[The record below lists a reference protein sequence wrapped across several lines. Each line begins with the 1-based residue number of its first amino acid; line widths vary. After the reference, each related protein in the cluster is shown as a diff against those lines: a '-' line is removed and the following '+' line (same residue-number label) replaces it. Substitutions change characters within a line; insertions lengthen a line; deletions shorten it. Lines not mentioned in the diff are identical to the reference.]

1 MANKYSTTESALNQ
15 HKAHVRQKLV
25 KMIGNVTQLNED
37 EIEPQTH
44 FLELG
49 LDSITLSQVRH
60 SIKDAFGFDIP
71 MNEFFDTLTT
81 LELLTN
87 HVAERVVIPI
97 ESTNQKVV
105 ESSVEIP
112 GNGIEHTAPYVLQTY
127 EKQNLSMSAPVG
139 LERILEQQLHL
150 MSHQLEVLRD
160 HTIAHVN
167 TTTVYHHHPEE
178 DSAKIV
184 QAVKDSVSDL
194 RKGAFLPDLS
204 SNGSGPGL
212 EKQALAVSMPPE
224 TGTWGAQE
232 TVIALTPDQKQL
244 WFATVSERNDSQSLH
259 ETALLRFC
267 GPLQPEAFTEAV
279 HTIVNRHEA
288 LRTFMNDD
296 GETQVITSEMK
307 ISVPLHDFSDYSPDE
322 QEQHVRNWLAK
333 DSTIPFPLIPYKPL
347 FRVQLLKISVIEH
360 IGVFT
365 FHHLIADGWSMGVF
379 MRELEHIYSA
389 LVRNEAVT
397 LPDPVSFRNYA
408 VWQHDQLRSGGEE
421 AVTFWSAVLKRSL
434 PVLDLPSPVRGL
446 QMPSSQGSRHTLIL
460 EAPLVQRLRNVSI
473 KLGNSLF
480 ITLLSAFQ
488 LFLHRLTGQKEV
500 MVSVP
505 TAGQAQMDVFSLIG
519 NCVNMLP
526 VISEVC
532 SDVSFNSFAQ
542 TVKHQMNELEA
553 YQKYSFAGLAPLGLK
568 YLPVMNVVFNM
579 DRPIPRFYFHQLD
592 VEVLENE
599 ISFSKYELFLNV
611 TEIQKQL
618 RLDFDYN
625 TDIFQENIV
634 KTWSEYF
641 LHLLHLIVENEEI
654 RVSSISLLDVVGQE
668 RLRATWTDYV
678 DSNGIYPCVLDAYK
692 QPAPVGTAGEV
703 YQASAV
709 SGILGTTRE
718 WAYVEGGAKLL
729 HIGHLDRNICI
740 RGHQVNL
747 EQLEKHLLQTF
758 QLSDCF
764 ITPQTNEAGEVLHLT
779 AFLVAAASKP
789 WEESELKQA
798 VNRLLPDYT
807 RPRWCIKMDRIPL
820 LANGEP
826 DLQVLLE
833 VGKASVN
840 AAKDVGSEVQTAE
853 EKLTTIWK
861 DVLNVSEVNRHESFF
876 HLGGDSLKATV
887 ILSKVN
893 KELGVHIPLS
903 RIFDL
908 QTIAELSAFIVGGQ
922 QQTYESIVPVPPEP
936 FYPVSSAQ
944 KRMYA
949 LDQLGGG
956 TAYHIS
962 GQLLIE
968 GDLEVSKFIEA
979 TREVILRHESFR
991 TYFELQAGEI
1001 VQKIRDTMTFEIP
1014 FSRILQEEAAQARI
1028 SFIRPF
1034 YLDKAP
1040 LLRIKLFELIQGGFM
1055 LLVDMHHIIADGFSM
1070 TIMMDEIIQR
1080 YQGRELADIQLHY
1093 KDFVAWKQ
1101 QQINGSKWNEYR
1113 PYWLGALNGKLPVLQ
1128 MPTDFS
1134 RPQTQSFEGDSLT
1147 ITLDGKLT
1155 KSLYQLAQNTEST
1168 LFMVLLAAY
1177 NVLLAKY
1184 SGQEDIIVG
1193 SPVAGREHVDT
1204 QAMIGMF
1211 VNTLALRNYPHST
1224 LTFQSFLQEVKQ
1236 STLLALEHQ
1245 EYPFDELVDQ
1255 LELVRDVSRNPV
1267 FDTMFSLQ
1275 NVGMDTLEVEGVRF
1289 KPEEYNAGVAQVDF
1303 SLLVTEE
1310 QDQVTL
1316 VWEYATKLFKPET
1329 IRKLAEHYIKILETI
1344 TQDSRLRLADM
1355 NILSDNEEQLILS
1368 RLNEMST
1375 LNTLAKS
1382 RHIDYS
1388 DYKDHDAALNYWRAY
1403 LKEYEGQS
1411 RLPQARMNKTWSRQ
1425 TEYHDFHL
1433 DADMIGGL
1441 QRIAQ
1446 EYEVTIQ
1453 ILVQTVWGLL
1463 LQKYNGTD
1471 DVVFGSVA
1479 LESTS
1484 VVRNEE
1490 QALDL
1495 QIKTV
1500 PVRIRT
1506 SHNSR
1511 FLEEIKQQQMLS
1523 MLNLAHKV
1531 YSLEEIE
1538 AMSEQNHDLIN
1549 HILIFDHV
1557 SVEEDIQQ
1565 MGGSDENRFCIDEID
1580 WMKQTNYDFNL
1591 VVVPGK
1597 TIQMRAIYNALVFD
1611 HEHMEQIQGH
1621 LLQLLKQVVLNP
1633 DILVN
1638 ELDIV
1643 TEQEREQILG
1653 VWGNTAVEYPSE
1665 QTIQGL
1671 FEAQVLQTPE
1681 QVALF
1686 FEGEQ
1691 LTYRELNER
1700 ANQLART
1707 LRSYGVQPEQRI
1719 GLLVER
1725 SIEMIVGIL
1734 AVLKAGGAYVPIDP
1748 EYPAERIHYM
1758 LEDFDAQIV
1767 LTQRAFTERISFKGT
1782 TLELDDSRIYFAD
1795 GSNLMM
1801 STDRVDHL
1809 IYVLYT
1815 SGTTGQPKG
1824 VMVNH
1829 RSAIN
1834 TVSWFSER
1842 YAISGGL
1849 DMILTAEYT
1858 FDPSIEQIFG
1868 TLLHGGKLHCIRRT
1882 TLLSKQLLTEYIK
1895 THNIRILDIPP
1906 ALMRAFLSEDSKIPC
1921 LDTLICG
1928 GERLE
1933 DSLKEKI
1940 VSKGYILNNHYGPT
1954 ETTID
1959 VLASVCEPEI
1969 AVNLG
1974 KPIHNTRA
1982 YILNEHGK
1990 LQPIGVIGELCISGV
2005 GVARGYLNRP
2015 ELTVEKFVPNPFA
2028 GGEANYERM
2037 YRTGDLAR
2045 WLPDGNIEYLGRV
2058 DHQVKIRGYRIE
2070 LGEVETNLMKV
2081 ADVQEVVVL
2090 VHEDNQGQNQLVA
2103 YYVAEQDVDAGKLRS
2118 LLAKEL
2124 PNYMVPA
2131 YFVQLEHIPLTS
2143 NGKIDRKSLPAPEG
2157 SLQSGADYAEPRTEA
2172 ERTLVAVWESVLG
2185 APKVGI
2191 LDNFFDLGGDS
2202 IKAIQISSRLFQAGY
2217 KLEVKDMFRYP
2228 TVVALAPHMCEAVH
2242 IADQGE
2248 VSGETALLPI
2258 QQWFFSQELECPE
2271 HFNQAVMLHRTEGFD
2286 ERIVRQAMDW
2296 IVEHHDALRT
2306 VFRKHPSG
2314 YTAWTRRVEE
2324 GSLYTLEIAD
2334 LRGESAATDLLE
2346 AKATEIQSSI
2356 NLSEGPLVKLGLFR
2370 TNEGD
2375 HLLIAIHHLVIDGVS
2390 WRILFEDFS
2399 TGYEQALKGVPV
2411 RLPFKTDSFQTWAHE
2426 LSTYANSSAAE
2437 SDETYWQQLEQA
2449 QGGATPLPKDFSY
2462 TGSLNADSEVLTLEW
2477 TEAET
2482 QQLLKQVHRAYNT
2495 EINDLLLSALG
2506 LAIHNWTGTN
2516 CVLVHLEG
2524 HGREAII
2531 PEVDITRTVGWF
2543 TSLYPVLL
2551 EIDGDFT
2558 LGERIKSTKEGL
2570 RAIPHKGLTY
2580 GTWRYLS
2587 EASAETRNRPYFT
2600 EPEISFNY
2608 LGQLDQEDLQNSGIT
2623 LSSYGIGKTDAAQS
2637 RLLHTLD
2644 LNAMISEGTLRLT
2657 IAYSNKQYRK
2667 ETMEHVAGL
2676 LQSALQEVISHCV
2689 AKERPELTTS
2699 DVSFKGLTI
2708 GVLDQLVEQVAQT
2721 GELENVYA
2729 LTPMQ
2734 KGMLFHNLMDS
2745 QSSAYFEQVS
2755 FDLNGHF
2762 HTASFASS
2770 LDLLV
2775 QRHMSLRTN
2784 FYSGVTDEPLQIV
2797 YRNKRTELYVED
2809 LRELEEDE
2817 QGRHILDFTRKDKL
2831 RGFKLDQDVLIRVA
2845 ILRTGEET
2853 YRLIWSFHHIV
2864 MDGWCMSLLTNE
2876 VFTSYFAI
2884 LALDQPKQ
2892 TPVTPYSQY
2901 IEWLEQQDHEEAA
2914 QYWSTY
2920 LSGYEEQS
2928 RLPQA
2933 KVLGNGYQPEQLD
2946 FDLGENLTAALQRVA
2961 KRYQVTVNTLVQT
2974 VWGILLQKYNGTND
2988 VVFGSVVSGR
2998 PADIPNVEH
3007 IIGLFI
3013 NTIPVRIN
3021 SSGGSRFLDV
3031 IKQIQEQSIA
3041 SRAYDTYPLYEIQA
3055 LTEFKQDLIDHI
3067 IIFENYPVGEQIEQL
3082 GNGEQASFTITGVES
3097 VEQTNYDFNL
3107 KVLPG
3112 KTIQMSFGYNA
3123 LAFDRASVK
3132 QIQGHLV
3139 QLLEQ
3144 VVTNPNIQI
3153 DELDIVTAQERE
3165 QILRVWGNTAM
3176 EFPREQTVH
3185 DLFEVQALQTPE
3197 KVALYFEGEQLT
3209 YRELNERANS
3219 LARVLQT
3226 QGVGPDKLV
3235 GLMVKRS
3242 AEMMIGLLAVLKA
3255 GGAYVPIDPEYP
3267 SARIEYVLGDSGAT
3281 VLLTSRDLVEGHSY
3295 RANTYF
3301 VEDEELYQGETTNLE
3316 VTAQPDHLA
3325 YVIYT
3330 SGSTGNPKGVMLQH
3344 RSVLNFIT
3352 GMHGVLDITA
3362 DKTILSLT
3370 TISFDIF
3377 VLETILPLLSGMTV
3391 IIGDRRHQTDPQ
3403 ELGELIV
3410 THQIDMLQMTPSRLQ
3425 MLLDHDEGAHALQGV
3440 QEVLVGGEAIPPKL
3454 LNGLQSINGLRIYN
3468 MYGPTETTVYSTTQE
3483 LTTANRIDIGRPIA
3497 NTQIYIINT
3506 QGRLQPVGI
3515 PGELCIGGKG
3525 LARGYWNRED
3535 LTAEK
3540 FVNNPFS
3547 PGTRMYRTGDLAR
3560 WNPDGSLEF
3569 IGRIDHQVKV
3579 RGFRIE
3585 LGEVESQIL
3594 KMEDVQKAVV
3604 LAHEDKQGENQLV
3617 AYYVAEREVSSS
3629 ELRSLLAKEL
3639 PNYMVPTYFVQ
3650 LEHIPL
3656 TPNGK
3661 IDRKALPAPEGKL
3674 QDGIEHIAPRTW
3686 VESKLAMIWK
3696 EILDLA
3702 QVSVKDNFFEIGGH
3716 SLRATTLVSKIHK
3729 EMNKS
3734 LPLRSIFEAPTIEQL
3749 AEVMDGLD
3757 QLAYASIPVAEE
3769 RTFYPL
3775 SSAQKRMYVLQQL
3788 ESNNVN
3794 YNMPAVLQVS
3804 GPLNV
3809 ERVEEVFCQ
3818 LIERHASL
3826 RTRFEMVG
3834 NEPVQFIEDG
3844 VSFEVEYAKI
3854 RVEGDPRDVA
3864 FAQAVNQKVQERI
3877 QAFVRSF
3884 NLETAPLLRVAL
3896 LDLGEHGTKQEAQH
3910 FLMLDMHHII
3920 SDGVSAGVLTDE
3932 FVRLY
3937 SGEELSPLRIQYK
3950 DYAVWQQNEAQQAWI
3965 KRQEAYWLDTFDGEL
3980 PVLNLATDFTR
3991 PEVRSTA
3998 GATVEFE
4005 LDGKVSQR
4013 LKELAA
4019 QTGSTLY
4026 MVLLAAYTALLHQ
4039 YTGQEDIIVGS
4050 PIAGRPHAD
4059 LEPVIG
4065 MFVGTLAMRN
4075 YPTAGQTFRSYV
4087 ENVKKHA
4094 LKAYEHQDY
4103 PFEELVDKLM
4113 MKRDMSRNP
4122 LFDTMFVLQNTEQN
4136 ELKLADLSFRPYGM
4150 EQAPAKFDLTL
4161 EASEGEAGIR
4171 FGLEYA
4177 TSLYQRETVEQ
4188 MTRHFVRLV
4197 ETVVVNPD
4205 LTLGELE
4212 WVTTEETV
4220 PVLKEHQERQKALRY
4235 WSNYLAGYE
4244 EQAHLPQAKKQNQ
4257 TTYQAEYVNLDLGME
4272 LTAGIRKIAEQE
4284 EVSVSTLLQTAWGIL
4299 LQRYNGT
4306 EDVVFGSVHLG
4317 RTADMAN
4324 TEAVTGAFINTM
4336 PVRIQGGENS
4346 LFTELMKQNE
4356 KLLKYACVHATYPPH
4371 EIQGLTELIQDWI
4384 NHSVIFADVLV
4395 EEEVE
4400 HMSDGKECDLRLW
4413 TAKIAKSTTDDF
4425 NLAVLPGKTIQMSF
4439 SYNALVFDR
4448 ASVEQIQGHLVQLL
4462 EQVVAKPD
4470 IRVRELDIVTEQ
4482 EREQILA
4489 IWGDTAA
4496 EYAHEQTIHG
4506 LFEAQVLQTP
4516 EQIALYFEGEQLTYR
4531 ELNKRANQLARTL
4544 RSYGVQSDQR
4554 IGLLVER
4561 SIEMIVGILAV
4572 LKAGGAYVPID
4583 PTYPQERI
4591 QYMLEDSGTKLL
4603 LTQSHLVEKGMFEG
4617 QVLILNG
4624 ETSIYHK
4631 DGSNLDSVSG
4641 SNNLAYVIY
4650 TSGTTGQP
4658 KGVMLEHRGLSNLK
4672 TYFDQTLQIISSDH
4686 VLLFASY
4693 SFDAS
4698 CWEIFQG
4705 LFSGATLYVA
4715 TQETILNY
4723 ERFEKYMSEHRI
4735 TVATLPP
4742 TYTVYLEPARMPD
4755 LRILV
4760 TAGSAASIELV
4771 LKWKEKVAYYNA
4783 YGPTENSVATSVWS
4797 VSEDPRAEDLITIG
4811 RPIPNHRV
4819 YMVDA
4824 HGRLAPVGVPGE
4836 LCVSGPGLARGYLDR
4851 PELTAEK
4858 FVKNPFSSG
4867 EASYER
4873 MYRTGDLA
4881 RWMPDGNIEYL
4892 GRIDHQVKIR
4902 GYRIELGEVEAQ
4914 ILKME
4919 AVQEVIVLANAEEQ
4933 RPHQLVAY
4941 YVAEREVS
4949 VSELRNTLLKK
4960 LPNYM
4965 VPSYLM
4971 QLQYMPLTPNGKID
4985 RKALPLPRGTGSWN
4999 EEYVVPRNALEQQL
5013 VELWQTVLGAEKVGI
5028 DNNFFELGGQSLK
5041 AILLVSKAQE
5051 KGIYLGIHQVLQHQT
5066 IRGLSDLLQA
5076 ERCDT
5081 HHNTSWISSI
5091 LEAEQWISNTFDVQ
5105 ALLQF
5110 VTVDEQDYLFLQVH
5124 PFRADQV
5131 DKIVAFIPSH
5141 VHPDLHPHYIV
5152 PMGGEDA
5159 GQSIEALLTMITI
5172 TDDEQENVLHSQSME
5187 FISIIDEMNATRNGS
5202 LLSSEAIGQFPLAPA
5217 QHYHLQH
5224 PASSG
5229 TVIHLNHYVD
5239 KQRLSTAVQQLM
5251 RRHELLRS
5259 VLIQSDGGWAWEVRS
5274 IPENLSLPMVDL
5286 SAYPIPTQRKLLSS
5300 IMSHLY
5306 FKPYEQTKS
5315 LQYRITLIRLNLR
5328 EHLLLLPCSHII
5340 FDGTSSMI
5348 LESQLLEEYED
5359 PQLEHTTEEVHYM
5372 DYVKHIRQGPQGI
5385 SDQQIVEQ
5393 YKLQSFV
5400 ESTSQIYKLTREFK
5414 YGQMTT
5420 YQWDIAL
5427 PSISMQ
5433 NDSVN
5438 LWDISLQ
5445 MAFQFF
5451 GVYFRKS
5458 EIPLWLTQYGRQ
5470 YGDRNYFE
5478 SVGEYIDHI
5487 PVLLHKE
5494 EMLSYHAVIKK
5505 QLSVAANHHLNF
5517 FNLIFNEEME
5527 PMYPQ
5532 ASSML
5537 KKGLGQLPI
5546 VFNYL
5551 GEMQE
5556 ASKMLSTLNRS
5567 TTLVDGEEVI
5577 FFEAAHT
5584 GAVLQIFLRLPYEEK
5599 HEDIYRI
5606 LQAANDKI
5614 ISDLAIR
5621 Q

>member
-1 MANKYSTTESALNQ
+1 MANKYSATESALNQ

-25 KMIGNVTQLNED
+25 RMIGNVTQLNED

-60 SIKDAFGFDIP
+60 SIKDALGFDIP

-87 HVAERVVIPI
+87 YVAERVVIPI
-97 ESTNQKVV
+97 ESANQKVV
-105 ESSVEIP
+105 ESPVEIP
-112 GNGIEHTAPYVLQTY
+112 GNEIEHTAPYVLQTY
-127 EKQNLSMSAPVG
+127 EKQNLSISAPVG

-150 MSHQLEVLRD
+150 MSRQLEVLRD

-167 TTTVYHHHPEE
+167 TTTVYHPEE
-178 DSAKIV
+178 NSAKIV
-184 QAVKDSVSDL
+184 QAVKDSVSGL
-194 RKGAFLPDLS
+194 RKGAFLSDLP
-204 SNGSGPGL
+204 SNRSGPGL

-224 TGTWGAQE
+224 TETLVAQE

-244 WFATVSERNDSQSLH
+244 WFATVSEGNDSQSLH

-296 GETQVITSEMK
+296 GETQVITSAMK

-322 QEQHVRNWLAK
+322 QEQYVRNWLAK
-333 DSTIPFPLIPYKPL
+333 DSTIPFPLIPYTPL
-347 FRVQLLKISVIEH
+347 FRVQLLKISVVEH

-446 QMPSSQGSRHTLIL
+446 MMPSSHGSRHTLIL

-488 LFLHRLTGQKEV
+488 VFLHRLTGQKEV
-500 MVSVP
+500 MVSIP
-505 TAGQAQMDVFSLIG
+505 TAGQAQMDAFSLIG

-542 TVKHQMNELEA
+542 TVKHRMNELEA

-611 TEIQKQL
+611 TEVQKQL

-678 DSNGIYPCVLDAYK
+678 DSNGNYPCVLDAYK

-729 HIGHLDRNICI
+729 HIGHLDRSICI

-758 QLSDCF
+758 QLSDCL

-779 AFLVAAASKP
+779 AYVVAAASKP

-840 AAKDVGSEVQTAE
+840 AAKDVGSEVQAAE

-861 DVLNVSEVNRHESFF
+861 DVLNLSEVNRHESFF
-876 HLGGDSLKATV
+876 QLGGDSLKATV

-922 QQTYESIVPVPPEP
+922 QQAHESIVPVAPEP

-968 GDLEVSKFIEA
+968 GDLVVSKFIEA

-1014 FSRILQEEAAQARI
+1014 FSRIPQEEAAQARI

-1040 LLRIKLFELIQGGFM
+1040 LLRIKLFEFIQGGFM
-1055 LLVDMHHIIADGFSM
+1055 LLMDMHHIIADGFSM
-1070 TIMMDEIIQR
+1070 TIMMDEIIRR

-1101 QQINGSKWNEYR
+1101 QQIIGSKWKEHR
-1113 PYWLGALNGKLPVLQ
+1113 PYWLGALNGELPVLQ

-1147 ITLDGKLT
+1147 VTLDGKLA

-1211 VNTLALRNYPHST
+1211 VNTLALRNYPQST

-1275 NVGMDTLEVEGVRF
+1275 NVGMNTLEVEGVQF
-1289 KPEEYNAGVAQVDF
+1289 KPEEYNVGVAQVDF

-1310 QDQVTL
+1310 QDRVTL

-1388 DYKDHDAALNYWRAY
+1388 DYKDHNAALNYWRAY

-1433 DADMIGGL
+1433 DADMMGGL

-1463 LQKYNGTD
+1463 LQKYNSTD

-1495 QIKTV
+1495 QINTV

-1523 MLNLAHKV
+1523 MANLAHKV

-1549 HILIFDHV
+1549 HILIFDRV
-1557 SVEEDIQQ
+1557 SVEKEIQQ
-1565 MGGSDENRFCIDEID
+1565 LGDSDEDRYCIDEID
-1580 WMKQTNYDFNL
+1580 WIKQTNYDFNL

-1621 LLQLLKQVVLNP
+1621 LMQLLKQVVLNP

-1643 TEQEREQILG
+1643 TEQEREQILD

-1767 LTQRAFTERISFKGT
+1767 LTQRAFTERISFNGI
-1782 TLELDDSRIYFAD
+1782 TLELDDSRIYCAD

-1868 TLLHGGKLHCIRRT
+1868 TLLHGGKLHCIRRA

-1895 THNIRILDIPP
+1895 THNIRVLDIPP
-1906 ALMRAFLSEDSKIPC
+1906 ALMRAFLSEDAKIPC

-1990 LQPIGVIGELCISGV
+1990 LQPIGVLGELCISGV

-2081 ADVQEVVVL
+2081 AYVQEVVVL
-2090 VHEDNQGQNQLVA
+2090 VREDNQGQNQLVA
-2103 YYVAEQDVDAGKLRS
+2103 YYVAEQDVDAGELRS

-2172 ERTLVAVWESVLG
+2172 ES
-2185 APKVGI
+2185 K
-2191 LDNFFDLGGDS
+2191 
-2202 IKAIQISSRLFQAGY
+2202 
-2217 KLEVKDMFRYP
+2217 
-2228 TVVALAPHMCEAVH
+2228 
-2242 IADQGE
+2242 
-2248 VSGETALLPI
+2248 
-2258 QQWFFSQELECPE
+2258 
-2271 HFNQAVMLHRTEGFD
+2271 
-2286 ERIVRQAMDW
+2286 
-2296 IVEHHDALRT
+2296 
-2306 VFRKHPSG
+2306 
-2314 YTAWTRRVEE
+2314 
-2324 GSLYTLEIAD
+2324 
-2334 LRGESAATDLLE
+2334 
-2346 AKATEIQSSI
+2346 
-2356 NLSEGPLVKLGLFR
+2356 LVK
-2370 TNEGD
+2370 
-2375 HLLIAIHHLVIDGVS
+2375 I
-2390 WRILFEDFS
+2390 W
-2399 TGYEQALKGVPV
+2399 
-2411 RLPFKTDSFQTWAHE
+2411 
-2426 LSTYANSSAAE
+2426 
-2437 SDETYWQQLEQA
+2437 
-2449 QGGATPLPKDFSY
+2449 
-2462 TGSLNADSEVLTLEW
+2462 
-2477 TEAET
+2477 
-2482 QQLLKQVHRAYNT
+2482 
-2495 EINDLLLSALG
+2495 
-2506 LAIHNWTGTN
+2506 
-2516 CVLVHLEG
+2516 
-2524 HGREAII
+2524 
-2531 PEVDITRTVGWF
+2531 
-2543 TSLYPVLL
+2543 
-2551 EIDGDFT
+2551 
-2558 LGERIKSTKEGL
+2558 
-2570 RAIPHKGLTY
+2570 
-2580 GTWRYLS
+2580 
-2587 EASAETRNRPYFT
+2587 
-2600 EPEISFNY
+2600 
-2608 LGQLDQEDLQNSGIT
+2608 
-2623 LSSYGIGKTDAAQS
+2623 
-2637 RLLHTLD
+2637 
-2644 LNAMISEGTLRLT
+2644 
-2657 IAYSNKQYRK
+2657 
-2667 ETMEHVAGL
+2667 
-2676 LQSALQEVISHCV
+2676 
-2689 AKERPELTTS
+2689 
-2699 DVSFKGLTI
+2699 
-2708 GVLDQLVEQVAQT
+2708 
-2721 GELENVYA
+2721 
-2729 LTPMQ
+2729 
-2734 KGMLFHNLMDS
+2734 
-2745 QSSAYFEQVS
+2745 
-2755 FDLNGHF
+2755 
-2762 HTASFASS
+2762 
-2770 LDLLV
+2770 
-2775 QRHMSLRTN
+2775 
-2784 FYSGVTDEPLQIV
+2784 
-2797 YRNKRTELYVED
+2797 
-2809 LRELEEDE
+2809 
-2817 QGRHILDFTRKDKL
+2817 
-2831 RGFKLDQDVLIRVA
+2831 QDVLG
-2845 ILRTGEET
+2845 L
-2853 YRLIWSFHHIV
+2853 
-2864 MDGWCMSLLTNE
+2864 N
-2876 VFTSYFAI
+2876 
-2884 LALDQPKQ
+2884 K
-2892 TPVTPYSQY
+2892 
-2901 IEWLEQQDHEEAA
+2901 
-2914 QYWSTY
+2914 
-2920 LSGYEEQS
+2920 
-2928 RLPQA
+2928 
-2933 KVLGNGYQPEQLD
+2933 
-2946 FDLGENLTAALQRVA
+2946 
-2961 KRYQVTVNTLVQT
+2961 
-2974 VWGILLQKYNGTND
+2974 
-2988 VVFGSVVSGR
+2988 
-2998 PADIPNVEH
+2998 
-3007 IIGLFI
+3007 IG
-3013 NTIPVRIN
+3013 
-3021 SSGGSRFLDV
+3021 
-3031 IKQIQEQSIA
+3031 
-3041 SRAYDTYPLYEIQA
+3041 
-3055 LTEFKQDLIDHI
+3055 
-3067 IIFENYPVGEQIEQL
+3067 
-3082 GNGEQASFTITGVES
+3082 
-3097 VEQTNYDFNL
+3097 
-3107 KVLPG
+3107 
-3112 KTIQMSFGYNA
+3112 
-3123 LAFDRASVK
+3123 
-3132 QIQGHLV
+3132 
-3139 QLLEQ
+3139 
-3144 VVTNPNIQI
+3144 
-3153 DELDIVTAQERE
+3153 
-3165 QILRVWGNTAM
+3165 
-3176 EFPREQTVH
+3176 
-3185 DLFEVQALQTPE
+3185 
-3197 KVALYFEGEQLT
+3197 
-3209 YRELNERANS
+3209 
-3219 LARVLQT
+3219 
-3226 QGVGPDKLV
+3226 
-3235 GLMVKRS
+3235 
-3242 AEMMIGLLAVLKA
+3242 
-3255 GGAYVPIDPEYP
+3255 
-3267 SARIEYVLGDSGAT
+3267 
-3281 VLLTSRDLVEGHSY
+3281 
-3295 RANTYF
+3295 
-3301 VEDEELYQGETTNLE
+3301 
-3316 VTAQPDHLA
+3316 
-3325 YVIYT
+3325 
-3330 SGSTGNPKGVMLQH
+3330 
-3344 RSVLNFIT
+3344 
-3352 GMHGVLDITA
+3352 
-3362 DKTILSLT
+3362 
-3370 TISFDIF
+3370 
-3377 VLETILPLLSGMTV
+3377 
-3391 IIGDRRHQTDPQ
+3391 
-3403 ELGELIV
+3403 
-3410 THQIDMLQMTPSRLQ
+3410 
-3425 MLLDHDEGAHALQGV
+3425 
-3440 QEVLVGGEAIPPKL
+3440 
-3454 LNGLQSINGLRIYN
+3454 
-3468 MYGPTETTVYSTTQE
+3468 
-3483 LTTANRIDIGRPIA
+3483 
-3497 NTQIYIINT
+3497 
-3506 QGRLQPVGI
+3506 
-3515 PGELCIGGKG
+3515 
-3525 LARGYWNRED
+3525 
-3535 LTAEK
+3535 
-3540 FVNNPFS
+3540 
-3547 PGTRMYRTGDLAR
+3547 
-3560 WNPDGSLEF
+3560 
-3569 IGRIDHQVKV
+3569 
-3579 RGFRIE
+3579 
-3585 LGEVESQIL
+3585 
-3594 KMEDVQKAVV
+3594 
-3604 LAHEDKQGENQLV
+3604 
-3617 AYYVAEREVSSS
+3617 
-3629 ELRSLLAKEL
+3629 
-3639 PNYMVPTYFVQ
+3639 
-3650 LEHIPL
+3650 
-3656 TPNGK
+3656 
-3661 IDRKALPAPEGKL
+3661 
-3674 QDGIEHIAPRTW
+3674 
-3686 VESKLAMIWK
+3686 
-3696 EILDLA
+3696 
-3702 QVSVKDNFFEIGGH
+3702 VKDNFFEIGGH
-3716 SLRATTLVSKIHK
+3716 SLRAMTLVSKIHK
-3729 EMNKS
+3729 ELNKS
-3734 LPLRSIFEAPTIEQL
+3734 ISLRIIFEAPTIEQL
-3749 AEVMDGLD
+3749 AVVLKDLN
-3757 QLAYASIPVAEE
+3757 QVAYVSVSVTEE
-3769 RTFYPL
+3769 RDFYPL
-3775 SSAQKRMYVLQQL
+3775 SSAQKRMYMLQQL
-3788 ESNNVN
+3788 DPNDVN
-3794 YNMPAVLQVS
+3794 YNMYAAFQVS

-3809 ERVEEVFCQ
+3809 KRLEEVFHQ
-3818 LIERHASL
+3818 LISRHATL
-3826 RTRFEMVG
+3826 RTSFEMVD
-3834 NEPVQFIEDG
+3834 NKPMQRIHDTVL
-3844 VSFEVEYAKI
+3844 FEVEYSKLLENRALKDLLAVGANIKKRI
-3854 RVEGDPRDVA
+3854 RS
-3864 FAQAVNQKVQERI
+3864 
-3877 QAFVRSF
+3877 FVRPFDLQS
-3884 NLETAPLLRVAL
+3884 APLLRVGL
-3896 LDLGEHGTKQEAQH
+3896 LDLGVQGEKKVPQYL
-3910 FLMLDMHHII
+3910 LMLDMHHII
-3920 SDGVSAGVLTDE
+3920 SDGVSTNILANEL
-3932 FVRLY
+3932 VRLY
-3937 SGEELSPLRIQYK
+3937 NDEKLSPLRIQYR
-3950 DYAVWQQNEAQQAWI
+3950 DYAVWQQNGVQQGWL
-3965 KRQEAYWLDTFDGEL
+3965 KQQEAYWLDTFDGEL
-3980 PVLNLATDFTR
+3980 PVLNLATDFIR

-4005 LDGKVSQR
+4005 LDGKASQR

-4019 QTGSTLY
+4019 ETGSTLY

-4103 PFEELVDKLM
+4103 PFEELVDKLKV
-4113 MKRDMSRNP
+4113 KRDMSRNP

-4161 EASEGEAGIR
+4161 EASEGAAGIR

-4177 TSLYQRETVEQ
+4177 TSLYERETVEQ
-4188 MTRHFVRLV
+4188 MTRHFIRLV

-4257 TTYQAEYVNLDLGME
+4257 TTYQAEYVHLDLGME
-4272 LTAGIRKIAEQE
+4272 LTVGIRRIAEQE
-4284 EVSVSTLLQTAWGIL
+4284 EVSVSTLLQAAWGIL

-4306 EDVVFGSVHLG
+4306 EDVVFGSVHVVG
-4317 RTADMAN
+4317 QAADMAN

-4356 KLLKYACVHATYPPH
+4356 KLLKYARVHATYPPH
-4371 EIQGLTELIQDWI
+4371 EIQGLSKLIQDWI

-4395 EEEVE
+4395 EEEVG
-4400 HMSDGKECDLRLW
+4400 HMSDSEEFDLSLW
-4413 TAKIAKSTTDDF
+4413 TAKVAESTNDDF

-4448 ASVEQIQGHLVQLL
+4448 ASVEQIQGHLIQLL

-4624 ETSIYHK
+4624 KTSIYHK

-4705 LFSGATLYVA
+4705 LFSGATLYVP

-4723 ERFEKYMSEHRI
+4723 EWFEKYMSEHRI

-4836 LCVSGPGLARGYLDR
+4836 LCVSGPGLARGYLGR

-4919 AVQEVIVLANAEEQ
+4919 AVQEAIVLSNAEEQ
-4933 RPHQLVAY
+4933 GPDQLVAY

-4985 RKALPLPRGTGSWN
+4985 RKALPLPKGTGSWN
-4999 EEYVVPRNALEQQL
+4999 EEYVAPRNALEQQL

-5051 KGIYLGIHQVLQHQT
+5051 KGINLGIHQVLQHQT
-5066 IRGLSDLLQA
+5066 VRGLSDLLQA

-5091 LEAEQWISNTFDVQ
+5091 SEAEQWISNTFDVQ

-5110 VTVDEQDYLFLQVH
+5110 VSVDEQDYLFLQVH

-5159 GQSIEALLTMITI
+5159 GQITI
-5172 TDDEQENVLHSQSME
+5172 TDDEQEDVLHSQSME
-5187 FISIIDEMNATRNGS
+5187 FISIIDEMNATWNGS

-5259 VLIQSDGGWAWEVRS
+5259 VLIQSDGGWTWEVRS

-5286 SAYPIPTQRKLLSS
+5286 SAYPIPIQRKLLSS

-5306 FKPYEQTKS
+5306 FEPYEQTKS
-5315 LQYRITLIRLNLR
+5315 LQYRIALIRLNLR

-5359 PQLEHTTEEVHYM
+5359 PQLEHTTEVFHYM
-5372 DYVKHIRQGPQGI
+5372 DYAKHIRQGPQGI

-5420 YQWDIAL
+5420 YQWDITL

-5438 LWDISLQ
+5438 FWDISLQ

-5451 GVYFRKS
+5451 GIYFRKS

-5494 EMLSYHAVIKK
+5494 EMPSYHAVIKK

-5527 PMYPQ
+5527 PIYPQ

>member
-1 MANKYSTTESALNQ
+1 MANKYSATESALNQ

-25 KMIGNVTQLNED
+25 KIIGNVTQLNED

-87 HVAERVVIPI
+87 HVGERVVIPI

-105 ESSVEIP
+105 ESPVEIP
-112 GNGIEHTAPYVLQTY
+112 GNEIEHTAPYVLQTY

-167 TTTVYHHHPEE
+167 TTTVYHPEE

-194 RKGAFLPDLS
+194 RKGAFLPDLP

-224 TGTWGAQE
+224 TETLGAQE

-296 GETQVITSEMK
+296 GETQVITSAMK

-322 QEQHVRNWLAK
+322 QEHHVRNWLAK
-333 DSTIPFPLIPYKPL
+333 DSTIPFPLIPYTPL
-347 FRVQLLKISVIEH
+347 FRVQLLKISVVEH

-446 QMPSSQGSRHTLIL
+446 QIPSSQGSRHTLVL

-505 TAGQAQMDVFSLIG
+505 TAGQAQMDAFSLIG

-542 TVKHQMNELEA
+542 TVKHRMNELEA

-709 SGILGTTRE
+709 NGILGTTRE

-729 HIGHLDRNICI
+729 HIGHLDRSICI

-758 QLSDCF
+758 QLSDCL

-779 AFLVAAASKP
+779 AYVVAAASKP

-826 DLQVLLE
+826 DLQALLE
-833 VGKASVN
+833 VGDASVN
-840 AAKDVGSEVQTAE
+840 AAKDVGSEVHAAE

-876 HLGGDSLKATV
+876 QLGGDSLKATV

-922 QQTYESIVPVPPEP
+922 QQTYESIVPVTSEP

-1014 FSRILQEEAAQARI
+1014 FSRIPQEEAAQARI

-1101 QQINGSKWNEYR
+1101 QQITSSKWKEHR

-1147 ITLDGKLT
+1147 VTLDGKLA

-1289 KPEEYNAGVAQVDF
+1289 KPEEFNAGVAQVDF

-1316 VWEYATKLFKPET
+1316 VWEYATKLFKSET

-1344 TQDSRLRLADM
+1344 IQDSRLRLADM
-1355 NILSDNEEQLILS
+1355 NILSDNEEQLVLS

-1495 QIKTV
+1495 QINTV

-1511 FLEEIKQQQMLS
+1511 FLEEIKQQQMIS

-1565 MGGSDENRFCIDEID
+1565 LGGSDENRFCIDETD

-1597 TIQMRAIYNALVFD
+1597 TIQMRAIYNTLVFD

-1643 TEQEREQILG
+1643 TEQEREQILD

-1748 EYPAERIHYM
+1748 EYPVERIHYM

-1767 LTQRAFTERISFKGT
+1767 LTQQAFTERISFNGT
-1782 TLELDDSRIYFAD
+1782 TLELDDSRIYSAD
-1795 GSNLMM
+1795 GSNLMT

-1842 YAISGGL
+1842 YAISDGL

-1868 TLLHGGKLHCIRRT
+1868 TLLHGGKLHCIRRA

-1895 THNIRILDIPP
+1895 THNIRVLDIPP

-2070 LGEVETNLMKV
+2070 LGEVETNLMKL
-2081 ADVQEVVVL
+2081 ADVQEVIVL

-2103 YYVAEQDVDAGKLRS
+2103 YYVAEQDVDAGELRS

-2143 NGKIDRKSLPAPEG
+2143 NGKIDRKSLPTPEG
-2157 SLQSGADYAEPRTEA
+2157 SLQSGADYAEPRTET
-2172 ERTLVAVWESVLG
+2172 ESKLVKIWQYVLG
-2185 APKVGI
+2185 LDKIGVK
-2191 LDNFFDLGGDS
+2191 DNFFEIGGHSLRAMTLVSKIHKELNKSISLRVIFEAPTIEQLAVVLKDLNQVAYVSVSVTEERDFYPLSSAQKRMYVLQQLDPNDVNYNMYAAFQVSGPLNVKRLEEVFHQLISRHATLRTSFEMVDNKPMQRIHDTVLFEVEYSKLLENRALKDLLAVGANIKKRIRSFVRPFDLQSAPLLRVGLLDLG
-2202 IKAIQISSRLFQAGY
+2202 
-2217 KLEVKDMFRYP
+2217 V
-2228 TVVALAPHMCEAVH
+2228 
-2242 IADQGE
+2242 QGE
-2248 VSGETALLPI
+2248 KKVPQYLLMLDMHHIISDGVSTNILANELVRLYNDEKLSPLRIQYRDYAVWQQNGVQQGWLKQQEAYWLNTFDGEIPVLNLATDFARPEVRSTAGATVEFELDGKVSQRLKELAAETGSTLYMVLLAAYTALLHQYTGQEDIIVGSPI
-2258 QQWFFSQELECPE
+2258 AGRP
-2271 HFNQAVMLHRTEGFD
+2271 H
-2286 ERIVRQAMDW
+2286 
-2296 IVEHHDALRT
+2296 
-2306 VFRKHPSG
+2306 
-2314 YTAWTRRVEE
+2314 
-2324 GSLYTLEIAD
+2324 AD
-2334 LRGESAATDLLE
+2334 LEPVIGMFVGTLAMRNYPTAGQTFRSYVENVKKHALKAYEHQDYPFEELVDKLKVKRDMSRNPLFDTMFVLQNTEQNELKLADL
-2346 AKATEIQSSI
+2346 S
-2356 NLSEGPLVKLGLFR
+2356 FR
-2370 TNEGD
+2370 PYGM
-2375 HLLIAIHHLVIDGVS
+2375 
-2390 WRILFEDFS
+2390 
-2399 TGYEQALKGVPV
+2399 EQAPAK
-2411 RLPFKTDSFQTWAHE
+2411 FD
-2426 LSTYANSSAAE
+2426 
-2437 SDETYWQQLEQA
+2437 
-2449 QGGATPLPKDFSY
+2449 
-2462 TGSLNADSEVLTLEW
+2462 LTLEASEG
-2477 TEAET
+2477 EAGI
-2482 QQLLKQVHRAYNT
+2482 QF
-2495 EINDLLLSALG
+2495 G
-2506 LAIHNWTGTN
+2506 LEYA
-2516 CVLVHLEG
+2516 
-2524 HGREAII
+2524 
-2531 PEVDITRTVGWF
+2531 
-2543 TSLYPVLL
+2543 TSLYQ
-2551 EIDGDFT
+2551 
-2558 LGERIKSTKEGL
+2558 R
-2570 RAIPHKGLTY
+2570 
-2580 GTWRYLS
+2580 
-2587 EASAETRNRPYFT
+2587 ETVEQMTRHFVR
-2600 EPEISFNY
+2600 
-2608 LGQLDQEDLQNSGIT
+2608 
-2623 LSSYGIGKTDAAQS
+2623 
-2637 RLLHTLD
+2637 
-2644 LNAMISEGTLRLT
+2644 
-2657 IAYSNKQYRK
+2657 
-2667 ETMEHVAGL
+2667 
-2676 LQSALQEVISHCV
+2676 
-2689 AKERPELTTS
+2689 
-2699 DVSFKGLTI
+2699 
-2708 GVLDQLVEQVAQT
+2708 LVETVVVNPDLSL
-2721 GELENVYA
+2721 GELEW
-2729 LTPMQ
+2729 
-2734 KGMLFHNLMDS
+2734 
-2745 QSSAYFEQVS
+2745 
-2755 FDLNGHF
+2755 
-2762 HTASFASS
+2762 
-2770 LDLLV
+2770 
-2775 QRHMSLRTN
+2775 
-2784 FYSGVTDEPLQIV
+2784 VT
-2797 YRNKRTELYVED
+2797 T
-2809 LRELEEDE
+2809 
-2817 QGRHILDFTRKDKL
+2817 
-2831 RGFKLDQDVLIRVA
+2831 
-2845 ILRTGEET
+2845 EET
-2853 YRLIWSFHHIV
+2853 VPVLKEHQERQK
-2864 MDGWCMSLLTNE
+2864 
-2876 VFTSYFAI
+2876 
-2884 LALDQPKQ
+2884 ALR
-2892 TPVTPYSQY
+2892 
-2901 IEWLEQQDHEEAA
+2901 
-2914 QYWSTY
+2914 YWSNY
-2920 LSGYEEQS
+2920 LSGYEEQAH
-2928 RLPQA
+2928 LPQA
-2933 KVLGNGYQPEQLD
+2933 KKQNQTTYQAEYVNL
-2946 FDLGENLTAALQRVA
+2946 DLGMELTAGIRRIAKQEEVSVSTLLQTA
-2961 KRYQVTVNTLVQT
+2961 
-2974 VWGILLQKYNGTND
+2974 WGILLQRYNGTED
-2988 VVFGSVVSGR
+2988 VVFGSVHLVGQA
-2998 PADIPNVEH
+2998 ADMANTEAVT
-3007 IIGLFI
+3007 GAFI
-3013 NTIPVRIN
+3013 NTMPVRIQGGEN
-3021 SSGGSRFLDV
+3021 SLFAELM
-3031 IKQIQEQSIA
+3031 KQNEKLLKYA
-3041 SRAYDTYPLYEIQA
+3041 RLHATYPSHEIQGLSELIQDWINHSVIFA
-3055 LTEFKQDLIDHI
+3055 DVLVEEEVEHMSDGEEFDLSLWTAK
-3067 IIFENYPVGEQIEQL
+3067 V
-3082 GNGEQASFTITGVES
+3082 AKS
-3097 VEQTNYDFNL
+3097 TNDNFNL
-3107 KVLPG
+3107 AVLSG

-3153 DELDIVTAQERE
+3153 NELDIVTSQERE

-3185 DLFEVQALQTPE
+3185 DLFEVQVLQTPE

-3219 LARVLQT
+3219 LARVLRT

-3235 GLMVKRS
+3235 GLMVQRS

-3295 RANTYF
+3295 SANTYF

-3316 VTAQPDHLA
+3316 VIAQPDHLA

-3352 GMHGVLDITA
+3352 GMQGVFDIAA

-3391 IIGDRRHQTDPQ
+3391 VIGDRRHQTDPQ
-3403 ELGELIV
+3403 ELGELIA
-3410 THQIDMLQMTPSRLQ
+3410 THHIDMLQMTPSRLQ

-3440 QEVLVGGEAIPPKL
+3440 QEVLVGGEAISPKL
-3454 LNGLQSINGLRIYN
+3454 LNRLQSINGLRIYN
-3468 MYGPTETTVYSTTQE
+3468 MYGPTETTVWSTVQE

-3515 PGELCIGGKG
+3515 PGELCIGGEG

-3729 EMNKS
+3729 ELNKS

-3757 QLAYASIPVAEE
+3757 QLAYASIPLAEE
-3769 RTFYPL
+3769 RSFYPL

-3826 RTRFEMVG
+3826 RTRFEMIG
-3834 NEPVQFIEDG
+3834 NEPVQLIEDG

-3864 FAQAVNQKVQERI
+3864 HAQAVNQKVQERI

-3980 PVLNLATDFTR
+3980 PVLNLATDFAR

-4019 QTGSTLY
+4019 ETGSTLY

-4103 PFEELVDKLM
+4103 PFEELVDKLKV
-4113 MKRDMSRNP
+4113 KRDMSRNP

-4161 EASEGEAGIR
+4161 EASEGEAGIQ

-4205 LTLGELE
+4205 LSLGELE

-4272 LTAGIRKIAEQE
+4272 LTAGIRRIAEQE
-4284 EVSVSTLLQTAWGIL
+4284 EVSVSTLLQAAWGIL

-4306 EDVVFGSVHLG
+4306 EDVVFGSVHLVG
-4317 RTADMAN
+4317 QAADMAN

-4356 KLLKYACVHATYPPH
+4356 KLLKYARVHATYPPH
-4371 EIQGLTELIQDWI
+4371 ENQGLSELIQDWI

-4400 HMSDGKECDLRLW
+4400 HMSDGEEFDLSLW
-4413 TAKIAKSTTDDF
+4413 TAKVAKSTTDDF

-4448 ASVEQIQGHLVQLL
+4448 TSVEQIQGHLVQLL

-4561 SIEMIVGILAV
+4561 SIEMIVSILAV

-4617 QVLILNG
+4617 QVLVLNG
-4624 ETSIYHK
+4624 KTSIYHK

-4705 LFSGATLYVA
+4705 LFSGATLYVP

-4723 ERFEKYMSEHRI
+4723 EWFEKYMSEHRI

-4919 AVQEVIVLANAEEQ
+4919 SVQEVIVLASTDEQ
-4933 RPHQLVAY
+4933 GPDQLVAY

-4949 VSELRNTLLKK
+4949 VSELRNTLLKN

-4985 RKALPLPRGTGSWN
+4985 RKALPLPKGTGSWN
-4999 EEYVVPRNALEQQL
+4999 EEYVAPRNALEQQL

-5091 LEAEQWISNTFDVQ
+5091 TEAEQWISNTFDVQ

-5110 VTVDEQDYLFLQVH
+5110 VSVDEQDYLFLQVH

-5172 TDDEQENVLHSQSME
+5172 TDDEQEDVLHSQSME
-5187 FISIIDEMNATRNGS
+5187 FISIIDEMNATWNGS
-5202 LLSSEAIGQFPLAPA
+5202 LLSSEAIGQFPPAPA

-5306 FKPYEQTKS
+5306 FEPYEQTKS
-5315 LQYRITLIRLNLR
+5315 LQYRIALIRLNLR

-5359 PQLEHTTEEVHYM
+5359 PQLEHTTEVFHYM
-5372 DYVKHIRQGPQGI
+5372 DYVKHIRQGPQGM

-5400 ESTSQIYKLTREFK
+5400 ENTSQIYKLTREFK

-5420 YQWDIAL
+5420 YQWDITL

-5438 LWDISLQ
+5438 LWEISLQ
-5445 MAFQFF
+5445 MAFRFF
-5451 GVYFRKS
+5451 SIYFQKS

-5494 EMLSYHAVIKK
+5494 EMPSYHAVIKK

-5527 PMYPQ
+5527 PIYPQ

-5567 TTLVDGEEVI
+5567 TTLVDREEVI